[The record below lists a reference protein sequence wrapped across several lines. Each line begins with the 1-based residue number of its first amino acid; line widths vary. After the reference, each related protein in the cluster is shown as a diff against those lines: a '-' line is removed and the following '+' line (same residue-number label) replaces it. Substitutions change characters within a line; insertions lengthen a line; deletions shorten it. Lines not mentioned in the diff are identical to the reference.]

1 VRVDFPG
8 LRLFP
13 QAVYAFTQF
22 GLPVGSQR
30 GSPVNNS
37 LNLASKPFS
46 NRIVPWA
53 LTVIILFVSLIGL
66 LVVVQLTTN
75 ARREA
80 ATVEGQITQLKQR
93 EHTLL
98 DAAKEVKQSFTPEQQ
113 QAIPAAHEL
122 VDRKAFSWSRL
133 LADLEASLPPNV
145 KVSRIS
151 VRDVNRQGDQT
162 IAQLDIALFTKNPST
177 MTDLLKTWQED
188 GVFYAEIRS
197 QNLAKGGGESGTEYE
212 LAVNYRARVG
222 YSSENVA
229 EVDAA
234 KKESEDPR

>member
-1 VRVDFPG
+1 M
-8 LRLFP
+8 
-13 QAVYAFTQF
+13 
-22 GLPVGSQR
+22 
-30 GSPVNNS
+30 NNS

-53 LTVIILFVSLIGL
+53 LTMIILFVSLIGL

-93 EHTLL
+93 EHSLL

-197 QNLAKGGGESGTEYE
+197 QNLAKGRGEAGTEYE
-212 LAVNYRARVG
+212 LAVNYRARAG

-234 KKESEDPR
+234 KKESEVPR

>member
-1 VRVDFPG
+1 
-8 LRLFP
+8 
-13 QAVYAFTQF
+13 
-22 GLPVGSQR
+22 
-30 GSPVNNS
+30 VNNS

-66 LVVVQLTTN
+66 LVVVQLTTS

-93 EHTLL
+93 EHQLL
-98 DAAKEVKQSFTPEQQ
+98 DAAREVKQSFTPEQQ

-133 LADLEASLPPNV
+133 LADLESALPPNV
-145 KVSRIS
+145 KVSRIA

-162 IAQLDIALFTKNPST
+162 IAQLDVALFTKNSST
-177 MTDLLKTWQED
+177 MSDLLKTWQEN
-188 GVFYAEIRS
+188 GVFYAEIRN
-197 QNLAKGGGESGTEYE
+197 QNLAKGRGEAGTEYE
-212 LAVNYRARVG
+212 LAVVYRARAG

-234 KKESEDPR
+234 TKGSEVPR